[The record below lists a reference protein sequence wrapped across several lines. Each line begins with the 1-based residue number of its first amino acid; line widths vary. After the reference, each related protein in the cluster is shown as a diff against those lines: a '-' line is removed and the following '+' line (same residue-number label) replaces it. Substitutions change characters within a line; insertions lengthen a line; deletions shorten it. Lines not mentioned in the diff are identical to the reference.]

1 MRQSFK
7 PMTFRLA
14 HSWRDLRLS
23 DQSLCH
29 FGSQFSGVAY
39 RVLQYHYLAT
49 LPRACV
55 LNRVGVQPFCRNT
68 TVIFVVLHK
77 SHGQLLQS
85 ITKAGLQSKRCSWA
99 HASDSRY
106 RGFGTCQ
113 KRILLFLFHSPL
125 TITMWEFLLL
135 IKNAEWVSL
144 ILASA
149 TAHIFVCDHRPK
161 TNELLES
168 LFTIWFIA
176 SFKWNI
182 I

>member
-29 FGSQFSGVAY
+29 SGIQYSGVAY
-39 RVLQYHYLAT
+39 RVVQYHYLAT
-49 LPRACV
+49 LPRAGV
-55 LNRVGVQPFCRNT
+55 L
-68 TVIFVVLHK
+68 
-77 SHGQLLQS
+77 
-85 ITKAGLQSKRCSWA
+85 KAMGSYFSPSQKLGCSLSAAAGHTPQIQEVMGSALARSEWL
-99 HASDSRY
+99 
-106 RGFGTCQ
+106 
-113 KRILLFLFHSPL
+113 LLFLFHSPL
-125 TITMWEFLLL
+125 TITMWEFLML

-161 TNELLES
+161 LRISMNKELFELLFLL
-168 LFTIWFIA
+168 LFTIWFI
-176 SFKWNI
+176 SSLKEI
-182 I
+182 